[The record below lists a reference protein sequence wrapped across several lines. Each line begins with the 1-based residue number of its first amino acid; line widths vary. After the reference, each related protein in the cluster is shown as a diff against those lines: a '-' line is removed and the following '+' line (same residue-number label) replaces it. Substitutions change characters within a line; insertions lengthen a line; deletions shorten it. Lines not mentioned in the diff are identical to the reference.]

1 MPEIALAG
9 NPNTGKTTI
18 FNALTGA
25 TARVGNYPGIT
36 VERRS
41 GSRQVGDAVW
51 TVHDLPG
58 CYSLLALSPEEE
70 IAHRALVGALG
81 SPRPDAVI
89 VVLDAGS
96 LARNLLLLMQI
107 CELGIPTVA
116 ALNLMDEANARGLS
130 IDCEGLGA
138 ALGVRWVPMV
148 ARRGEGIDAL
158 ERAVTAAL
166 QVPPQTR
173 PRWQAPSPELAT
185 ALATLRA
192 RGEAHGLPPMASD
205 FEACWWLY
213 SDADALEATHPD
225 AGAALEAASGL
236 SASARA
242 ALRSKE
248 TEDRFAHI
256 DRLLAQHVGRLP
268 QRQRS
273 MTERIDSV
281 LLNPVGGPLLFLLVM
296 GALFQAVF
304 AGVSPAVDAIDG
316 AMAAVSSQV
325 GEWLPASAL
334 RDVIV
339 DGVLAGVA
347 GTAVFVPQIAVLF
360 FGIALLEDSGYLARA
375 ALMTDRLLGRAG
387 LPGTAFVPLLSS
399 FACNIPGIMAAR
411 AMPSPSDRLVT
422 ILIAPLM
429 SCSAR
434 LPVYTLVTA
443 TVFADAAPVFGVL
456 SLGGL
461 LVLAMYGLGLGLAL
475 LAGALLR
482 RTVARGP
489 RSGLLL
495 ELPPYRLPA
504 AHSVALVV
512 WRRVRQF
519 CLETGPLIEALTVV
533 LWALM
538 TWPRVEL
545 PAATQAAL
553 QADVAAALDAP
564 GRQLAQ
570 ARLDDAAGAHALSQS
585 AAGMIGHALEPLIAP
600 LGFDWRIGIGL
611 VGSFAAREVLV
622 PVLGRVYGRGGGDDL
637 DQDVYQRQVGGSLV
651 RVSQLTP
658 LVGVSLMIFFAV
670 AMQCMSTVAIMAR
683 ETRSWRWPLAALL
696 GLNGLAWVLAFA
708 ARQIGLAAGWS

>member
-9 NPNTGKTTI
+9 NPNTGKTTL
-18 FNALTGA
+18 FNALTGS

-41 GSRQVGDAVW
+41 GVRQVGDGQW
-51 TVHDLPG
+51 SIHDLPG

-70 IAHRALVGALG
+70 IAHQALTGALG
-81 SPRPDAVI
+81 NPRPNAVI
-89 VVLDAGS
+89 VVLDAGN

-107 CELGIPTVA
+107 CDLGLPTVA
-116 ALNLMDEANARGLS
+116 ALNLMDEASARGLS
-130 IDCEGLGA
+130 IDHEGLSA
-138 ALGVRWVPMV
+138 ALGIPCVPMV
-148 ARRGEGIDAL
+148 ARRGEGVDAL
-158 ERAVTAAL
+158 ERAVQQAM
-166 QVPPQTR
+166 QVPPVARQ
-173 PRWQAPSPELAT
+173 RWQAPSPELAAALT
-185 ALATLRA
+185 ALRD
-192 RGEAHGLPPMASD
+192 RGAAHGLPPMASE
-205 FEACWWLY
+205 FEACWWLF
-213 SDADALEATHPD
+213 SDPETLEATRPG
-225 AGAALEAASGL
+225 AGAALVAASGL
-236 SASARA
+236 SPSARA
-242 ALRSKE
+242 ALRSQA
-248 TEDRFAHI
+248 TEARFADI
-256 DRLLAQHVGRLP
+256 DRLVAQHVSRAP
-268 QRQRS
+268 PRRRP

-304 AGVSPAVDAIDG
+304 AGVTPAVDAIDSV
-316 AMAAVSSQV
+316 MAAISGQVSQ
-325 GEWLPASAL
+325 WMPASVL

-339 DGVLAGVA
+339 DGVLAGIA

-360 FGIALLEDSGYLARA
+360 LGIALLEDSGYLARA

-399 FACNIPGIMAAR
+399 FACNVPGIMAAR

-456 SLGGL
+456 SFGGL
-461 LVLAMYGLGLGLAL
+461 LVLGMYGLGLVLAL
-475 LAGALLR
+475 LVGAVLR

-489 RSGLLL
+489 RSGLML
-495 ELPPYRLPA
+495 ELPPYRMPSA
-504 AHSVALVV
+504 RNVALVV

-519 CLETGPLIEALTVV
+519 CLETGPLIVALTVV

-545 PAATQAAL
+545 PAATRAAL
-553 QADVAAALDAP
+553 EADVAAAVDAP
-564 GRQLAQ
+564 GRERAQ
-570 ARLDDAAGAHALSQS
+570 VRIDDAASAHALSHS
-585 AAGMIGHALEPLIAP
+585 AAGVIGHALEPVIAP

-611 VGSFAAREVLV
+611 VGSFAAREVLI
-622 PVLGRVYGRGGGDDL
+622 PVLGRVYGRGGGEGL
-637 DQDVYQRQVGGSLV
+637 DEDAYQRQVGGALV
-651 RVSQLTP
+651 GVSQLTP

-670 AMQCMSTVAIMAR
+670 AMQCMSTVAIIAR
-683 ETRSWRWPLAALL
+683 ETRSWRWPVAALL
-696 GLNGLAWVLAFA
+696 GLNALAWVLAYA
-708 ARQIGLAAGWS
+708 ARQLGLAAGWS